1 MSQNRD
7 NLTEFPEQKKSRHK
21 EAIAFIW
28 ETIKVVVLSLA
39 IILPIRYFLVQPF
52 FVKGASME
60 ETFNDGEYILI
71 DEISYRLDEPKRGD
85 IVVFRFPEDKSKFFI
100 KRVVALPEETIE
112 IRNNKVTIFNTE
124 NQEGLVLD
132 ETGYLSEG
140 QHTVGSLKVK
150 LGQEEYFVL
159 GDNRLQSFDSRGWG
173 PVSRSLITGRV
184 FFRAWPVNV
193 FGGIPHPEY

>member
-1 MSQNRD
+1 MD
-7 NLTEFPEQKKSRHK
+7 NKDENLNEFPEQKKSRRN
-21 EAIAFIW
+21 EALTFIW
-28 ETIKVVVLSLA
+28 EMVKVVILSLA
-39 IILPIRYFLVQPF
+39 IILPIRYFLIQPF

-71 DEISYRLDEPKRGD
+71 DEIGYRLNEPKRGD

-100 KRVVALPEETIE
+100 KRVIGLPEETIE
-112 IRNNKVTIFNTE
+112 IKNNTVRIFNTE
-124 NQEGLVLD
+124 NPDGLVLD
-132 ETGYLSEG
+132 ESQYLSAS
-140 QHTVGSLKVK
+140 QHTVGNLKVK
-150 LGQEEYFVL
+150 LDLEEYFVM

-193 FGGIPHPEY
+193 FGAIE

>member
-1 MSQNRD
+1 MD
-7 NLTEFPEQKKSRHK
+7 NKDENLNEFPEQKKSRRN
-21 EAIAFIW
+21 EALTFIW
-28 ETIKVVVLSLA
+28 EMVKVVMLSLA
-39 IILPIRYFLVQPF
+39 IILPIRYFLIQPF

-71 DEISYRLDEPKRGD
+71 DEIGYRLNEPKRGD

-100 KRVVALPEETIE
+100 KRVIGLPEETIE
-112 IRNNKVTIFNTE
+112 IKNNTVRIFNTE
-124 NQEGLVLD
+124 NPDGIVLD
-132 ETGYLSEG
+132 ESQYLSAR
-140 QHTVGSLKVK
+140 QHTVGNLKVK
-150 LGQEEYFVL
+150 LDREEYFVM

-193 FGGIPHPEY
+193 FGAIE